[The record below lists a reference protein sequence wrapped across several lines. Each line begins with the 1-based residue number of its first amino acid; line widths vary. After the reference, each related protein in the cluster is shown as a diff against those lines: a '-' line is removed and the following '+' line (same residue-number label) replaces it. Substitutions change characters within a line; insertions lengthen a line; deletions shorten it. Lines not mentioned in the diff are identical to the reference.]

1 MQVVPAPAPAA
12 LWEKVQG
19 RAVTREIQ
27 VRWGLAGLGAGA
39 ARQAAAA
46 GGAFDTYIA
55 DFFICHRAAPL
66 PSAVTSHLE
75 MGFPA
80 PFPHFCSS
88 LGLHFG
94 LCRE

>member
-1 MQVVPAPAPAA
+1 MQAVLVPAHAA

-19 RAVTREIQ
+19 RAVTWEIQ
-27 VRWGLAGLGAGA
+27 VQQGLAALGAGA

-46 GGAFDTYIA
+46 GSAFDTYIA
-55 DFFICHRAAPL
+55 DDFICHRAAPL
-66 PSAVTSHLE
+66 PSAATSHLE